1 MSSSLLIAFLD
12 TKPNI
17 LSEETKPDQSRQTL
31 IYTAKSVVLVSL
43 LFILASLI
51 GISAYYFADAP
62 STSTQESAAAGP
74 DQGISRNGNTK
85 TIEQAK
91 AIPADAWKSP
101 EDSTIPADE
110 YGQMIRYGRE
120 LVKNTAKYFG
130 PNGSVA
136 RISNGMNCQNC
147 HLEAGTKTF
156 GNNYSIFFASYPK
169 KSARSGKM
177 AEATERI
184 ADCFQR
190 SLNGKVPDLSGKEVK
205 AMLAYMQWVGSEQEK
220 GKKAYGSGTEKL
232 NYMDRA
238 ADPEN
243 GLIVYQNKCQSC
255 HGQHGEGI
263 KSADQLAFVYPPLW
277 GPHSYNDGAGM
288 YRLSNFAG
296 FVKNNMPYGVTYPD
310 AQLTDEESWDVA
322 AFVNTQPRPHKEQKE
337 DYPDRSKKPIDAPYG
352 PYLDGFAEQQHK
364 YGPFPPIVMA
374 LKDIA
379 PNH

>member
-1 MSSSLLIAFLD
+1 MAFLD

-17 LSEETKPDQSRQTL
+17 LSEETKPNQSRQTL

-51 GISAYYFADAP
+51 GISVYYFKDAALP
-62 STSTQESAAAGP
+62 QKNPAAAGL
-74 DQGISRNGNTK
+74 DEGIIKSGNAK
-85 TIEQAK
+85 AVIHEK

-101 EDSTIPADE
+101 DESTIPANGSE
-110 YGQMIRYGRE
+110 EMIRYGRE

-190 SLNGKVPDLSGKEVK
+190 SLNGKVPDLSGKEVQ
-205 AMLAYMQWVGSEQEK
+205 AMLAYMKWVGSEQEK
-220 GKKAYGSGTEKL
+220 GKKAFGSGTEKL
-232 NYMDRA
+232 KYMDRA
-238 ADPEN
+238 ADPEK
-243 GLIVYQNKCQSC
+243 GLLVYQNKCQSC
-255 HGQHGEGI
+255 HGEHGEGI

-277 GPHSYNDGAGM
+277 GQQSYNDAAGM

-296 FVKNNMPYGVTYPD
+296 FVKNNMPYGVAYPD

-322 AFVNTQPRPHKEQKE
+322 AFVNAQPRPHKAQKE
-337 DYPDRSKKPIDAPYG
+337 DYPNRSKKPIDAPFG
-352 PYLDGFAEQQHK
+352 PYLDGFSAEQHK
-364 YGPFPPIVMA
+364 YGPYPPMVMA
-374 LKDIA
+374 LKELSS
-379 PNH
+379 NHQ

>member
-1 MSSSLLIAFLD
+1 MPFLS

-17 LSEETKPDQSRQTL
+17 VSEEPEPDQTRDTL
-31 IYTAKSVVLVSL
+31 IYTAKSIVLVSM
-43 LFILASLI
+43 LFILCSLI
-51 GISAYYFADAP
+51 GMSVYYWKD
-62 STSTQESAAAGP
+62 SP
-74 DQGISRNGNTK
+74 DLLTVKNQPATEAVNDKSV
-85 TIEQAK
+85 AK
-91 AIPADAWKSP
+91 ENQIPADAWKSP
-101 EDSTIPADE
+101 QENTIPDDE
-110 YGQMIRYGRE
+110 YGNMIRYGRE

-169 KSARSGKM
+169 TSARSGKM

-190 SLNGKVPDLSGKEVK
+190 SLNGKVPDLDGKEVQ
-205 AMLAYMQWVGSEQEK
+205 AMLAYMKWVGSEQEK
-220 GKKAYGSGTEKL
+220 GKKPFGSGTEKL
-232 NYMDRA
+232 KYMDRA
-238 ADPEN
+238 ADPQK
-243 GLIVYQNKCQSC
+243 GLLVYQNKCQSC

-263 KSADQLAFVYPPLW
+263 KTEDQLAYVYPPLW
-277 GPHSYNDGAGM
+277 GAHSYNDGAGM
-288 YRLSNFAG
+288 YRLNNFAG
-296 FVKNNMPYGVTYPD
+296 FVKNNMPFGVSYPD

-322 AFVNTQPRPHKEQKE
+322 GFVNSQPRPHKEQKQ

-364 YGPFPPIVMA
+364 YGPFQPIVLA
-374 LKDIA
+374 LKELESG
-379 PNH
+379 NELKGELK

>member
-1 MSSSLLIAFLD
+1 MD

-17 LSEETKPDQSRQTL
+17 LSEETTPNQSRQAL

-51 GISAYYFADAP
+51 GISVYYFKDAALP
-62 STSTQESAAAGP
+62 QENTAAAGFDEGFASSGNINP
-74 DQGISRNGNTK
+74 VMQG
-85 TIEQAK
+85 K
-91 AIPADAWKSP
+91 AIPAGAWKSP
-101 EDSTIPADE
+101 EDSTIPADD

-130 PNGSVA
+130 PYGSVA

-156 GNNYSIFFASYPK
+156 ANNYSIFFASYPK
-169 KSARSGKM
+169 TSARSGKM

-190 SLNGKVPDLSGKEVK
+190 SLNGKVPDLSGKEVQ
-205 AMLAYMQWVGSEQEK
+205 AMLAYMKWLGSEQEK
-220 GKKAYGSGTEKL
+220 GKKAFGSGTEKL
-232 NYMDRA
+232 KYMDRA
-238 ADPEN
+238 AAPEK
-243 GLIVYQNKCQSC
+243 GLMVYQNKCQSC

-277 GPHSYNDGAGM
+277 GPESYNDGAGM

-296 FVKNNMPYGVTYPD
+296 FVKNNMPYGVAYPD

-352 PYLDGFAEQQHK
+352 PYLDGFAAEQHK
-364 YGPFPPIVMA
+364 YGPYPPIVMA
-374 LKDIA
+374 LKSLSS
-379 PNH
+379 NHQ